1 MKIGIDASSVVA
13 AFGGGKEK
21 VIMNLLKGFDEAG
34 MDLVVFC
41 NESASEKFVEVCP
54 NARLVY
60 TGMND
65 KVFIWKLLKGFL
77 FRTFKLRGLVCREK
91 VDILLFPFPATGFS
105 RFNCPTV
112 VIPHDVQYKSR
123 PDENTGYKYKI
134 LDMLY
139 KFDFSNRDA
148 IVAISEYVKNE
159 ILKHFKKD
167 ACKVTVIYNPIEF
180 GDTSHTEADF
190 GVDYIFANNLM
201 HVHKNLG
208 VLIEAFKKL
217 SDNGWPGKLVIAG
230 RIWPGDSN
238 VNMLFDSEVASGRIV
253 YEGYVNDS
261 RMSELLSGAC
271 LFVNPSSYEGF
282 GMGAVEAMGMC
293 VPCLL
298 AENSAVKEVTLG
310 RASYY
315 SPAEDSDALAD
326 AMTRTILALPSK
338 EYLAETADII
348 RGAYNYKVAVSKY
361 ANLFKA
367 LGKSN

>member
-13 AFGGGKEK
+13 VFGGGKEK
-21 VIMNLLKGFDEAG
+21 VIMNLLKGFDEEG

-41 NESASEKFVEVCP
+41 NESASEKIVEVCP

-77 FRTFKLRGLVCREK
+77 FRTFKLPSFVCREK

-134 LDMLY
+134 LDILY

-167 ACKVTVIYNPIEF
+167 AGKVTIIYNPIEF
-180 GDTSHTEADF
+180 GKPSHTAADF
-190 GVDYIFANNLM
+190 GADYIFANNLM
-201 HVHKNLG
+201 HVHKNPG

-230 RIWPGDSN
+230 KIWPGNSN
-238 VNMLFDSEVASGRIV
+238 VMTLLDSEIASGRVV
-253 YEGYVNDS
+253 YEGYVNDV
-261 RMSELLSGAC
+261 RMRELLSGAC
-271 LFVNPSSYEGF
+271 LFINPS
-282 GMGAVEAMGMC
+282 
-293 VPCLL
+293 
-298 AENSAVKEVTLG
+298 
-310 RASYY
+310 
-315 SPAEDSDALAD
+315 
-326 AMTRTILALPSK
+326 
-338 EYLAETADII
+338 
-348 RGAYNYKVAVSKY
+348 
-361 ANLFKA
+361 
-367 LGKSN
+367 